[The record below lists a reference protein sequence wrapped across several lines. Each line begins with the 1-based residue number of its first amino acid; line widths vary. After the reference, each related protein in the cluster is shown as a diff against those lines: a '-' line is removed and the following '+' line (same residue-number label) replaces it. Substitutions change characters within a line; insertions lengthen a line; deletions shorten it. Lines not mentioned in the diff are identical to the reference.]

1 MKKIQLILIITLGI
15 FLMPSNGFACGRNKI
30 KTEKTCCKKET
41 ASKTEK
47 KSCCDK
53 SDNCKK
59 ECRGKCGH
67 FTCTAVSILQFSIIN
82 TFDIDFKNNNFSFS
96 TKKLKFYQS
105 ETFVSS
111 SFYSIWIIPKISLIL
126 IFTAIIMSN

>member
-1 MKKIQLILIITLGI
+1 MNICRVQMKKIQIILIITLGI

-67 FTCTAVSILQFSIIN
+67 FACTAVSILQFSIIN

-96 TKKLKFYQS
+96 VEKLRFYQS

-111 SFYSIWIIPKISLIL
+111 GFYSIWSIPKIS
-126 IFTAIIMSN
+126 